1 MVTLYVLLLSALPLL
16 LNHRCFVLRNDE
28 ADICFRSPIM
38 GMHNQR
44 KEITTL
50 YVLLLSALSLLLN
63 HRCFVLRNDEAD
75 FCFRSPVMG
84 IHDQV
89 GVSLAPGCIPSDQ
102 GTWKTEIGRKTRDAE
117 EGNHKMGHTSLRSLE
132 RTISSLEMQ
141 LATARAA
148 QASDHNASPMAT
160 KLGTEQPKDR
170 PKVFFVMGIITA
182 FNSRKRRDSIRHTW
196 MPQGSM
202 HGFAESSSFILNKC
216 GFLNAC
222 MKTGF
227 LKVSCLATSGGVLER
242 TIDAEEEQFK
252 DFLRLDHIEGYHE
265 LPTKTQIYFTTAVAK
280 WDADFY
286 IKVDDD
292 VHVNPEGSSTMN
304 LNTGNLARR
313 EISTYYT
320 DMLMRMY
327 HWVLGSLVLMLSTLM
342 NGAYAVGLP
351 QIVNGK
357 PKQGTLVP
365 QLLIG
370 AAVAFVNQWKEW
382 RRYTSAVEKVMGLS
396 GMLNFESWVT
406 LSLPSNVRCLIL
418 NKF

>member
-196 MPQGSM
+196 MPQGEKLRKLEREKGIVM
-202 HGFAESSSFILNKC
+202 RFVIGHC
-216 GFLNAC
+216 
-222 MKTGF
+222 
-227 LKVSCLATSGGVLER
+227 ATSGGVLER